1 MRARRLRVPADS
13 ESRGYPVS
21 DVYVARQPIFDGQLD
36 LWGYELLFRRAN
48 EHTAI
53 VGDHD
58 AATSTV
64 VINAFREI
72 GLENLVGDH
81 AAWLNVSR
89 DFVVSRLP
97 LTLPPKR
104 IVLELLENQQVD
116 PELLASLTQL
126 RNLGY
131 TIALDDFT
139 WDEEHAPLVEHVGIV
154 KIDFLARTDERIAAD
169 VERLRRPGVM
179 LLAEKVETRAD
190 YRRALDLGFDL
201 AQGYFFCQP
210 EIVSARGMAPNRL
223 SVVQLV
229 GALQDPEISM
239 ATIEELI
246 SRDIALSYRLLRYI
260 NSAFFGLR
268 REVDSIGRA
277 VALLGLENVKR
288 WSTLTAFAGIDEKPQ
303 ELVTTA
309 LVRARFCELAG
320 RRFGQSSPEQCF
332 TLGLFSVVDALMDT
346 PMPELLRSIPFP
358 EDMTHALVAGHGPKG
373 ELLEAAVACERGNA
387 PADDLALFHTE
398 ALAWATGASDELF
411 DDSPVAI
418 QA

>member
-1 MRARRLRVPADS
+1 VS
-13 ESRGYPVS
+13 E
-21 DVYVARQPIFDGQLD
+21 VYVARQPIFDGQLD

-48 EHTAI
+48 ESTAI

-64 VINAFREI
+64 VINAFTEI
-72 GLENLVGDH
+72 GLQNLVGDH

-89 DFVVSRLP
+89 DFVISKLP

-104 IVLELLENQQVD
+104 IVLELLEEQQVD
-116 PELLASLTQL
+116 DELLGALTQL
-126 RNLGY
+126 RALGY

-154 KIDFLARTDERIAAD
+154 KIDFLARTDEQIAVD
-169 VERLRRPGVM
+169 VARLRRPGVM

-210 EIVSARGMAPNRL
+210 EIVSARGVAPNRL

-229 GALQDPEISM
+229 GALQDPAISL
-239 ATIEELI
+239 ATIEDLI
-246 SRDIALSYRLLRYI
+246 SRDVALSYRLLRYI

-277 VALLGLENVKR
+277 VALLGLENIKR
-288 WSTLTAFAGIDEKPQ
+288 WSTLTAFAGIDDKPR
-303 ELVTTA
+303 ELITTA

-320 RRFGQSSPEQCF
+320 PHFGESNTDQLF
-332 TLGLFSVVDALMDT
+332 TLGLFSVVDALMDS

-373 ELLEAAVACERGNA
+373 QLLDAAVACERGKA
-387 PADDLALFHTE
+387 PSDDLAALHTE
-398 ALAWATGASDELF
+398 SLAWATTATGELF
-411 DDSPVAI
+411 DESPVAV
-418 QA
+418 

>member
-1 MRARRLRVPADS
+1 VP
-13 ESRGYPVS
+13 
-21 DVYVARQPIFDGQLD
+21 DVYVARQPIFDGQLE

-48 EHTAI
+48 ENTAV

-64 VINAFREI
+64 VINAFTEI

-89 DFVVSRLP
+89 DFVVSKLP

-104 IVLELLENQQVD
+104 IVLELLEDQSVD
-116 PELLASLTQL
+116 DELLDALTQL
-126 RNLGY
+126 RALGY

-139 WDEEHAPLVEHVGIV
+139 WDEEHAPLIEHVGIV
-154 KIDFLARTDERIAAD
+154 KLDVLARSEAQIAAD

-179 LLAEKVETRAD
+179 LLAEKVETREQ

-210 EIVSARGMAPNRL
+210 EIVSARGIAPNRL
-223 SVVQLV
+223 AIVQLV
-229 GALQDPEISM
+229 GALQDPQINLGTVEH
-239 ATIEELI
+239 LI
-246 SRDIALSYRLLRYI
+246 SRDVALSYRLLRYI

-277 VALLGLENVKR
+277 VALLGLENIKR
-288 WSTLTAFAGIDEKPQ
+288 WSTLTAFAGIDDKPR
-303 ELVTTA
+303 ELITTA

-320 RRFGQSSPEQCF
+320 GHFGEECGDQLF
-332 TLGLFSVVDALMDT
+332 TLGLFSVIDALMDT
-346 PMPELLRSIPFP
+346 PMPEVLRSIPFP
-358 EDMTHALVAGHGPKG
+358 EAMTHALVAGHGSMG
-373 ELLEAAVACERGNA
+373 RLLECALACERGNA
-387 PADDLALFHTE
+387 PSDEMAAVQTE
-398 ALAWATGASDELF
+398 SLAWATNATGELF
-411 DDSPVAI
+411 DAPAVAV
-418 QA
+418 